1 MLRLILCNV
10 GERMNENEVDYR
22 FVKDQLLL
30 LLGDYEGKLGRE
42 TVDSV
47 RHFIDHDEYE
57 MAYEGLFIDLMDI
70 RFDPNE
76 INVDIYRKI
85 GEDLNLNEESVFD
98 EGFLEKFEGYLN
110 KWKMR

>member
-1 MLRLILCNV
+1 
-10 GERMNENEVDYR
+10 MNENEIDYG

-30 LLGDYEGKLGRE
+30 LLEAYGGKLGQE
-42 TVDSV
+42 TVDAV
-47 RHFIDHDEYE
+47 RHFIGHDEYE

-70 RFDPNE
+70 GFDPNE

-98 EGFLEKFEGYLN
+98 EGFWEKFEGYLN
-110 KWKMR
+110 KWKVR

>member
-1 MLRLILCNV
+1 MLRLILRNV
-10 GERMNENEVDYR
+10 AERMNKNEVDYR

-30 LLGDYEGKLGRE
+30 LLEDYEGELGRE

-47 RHFIDHDEYE
+47 RHFIGHGEYE

-76 INVDIYRKI
+76 INVDIYQKI
-85 GEDLNLNEESVFD
+85 GEDLNLNEERVFD
-98 EGFLEKFEGYLN
+98 EGFWEKFEDYLN
-110 KWKMR
+110 KWKVR